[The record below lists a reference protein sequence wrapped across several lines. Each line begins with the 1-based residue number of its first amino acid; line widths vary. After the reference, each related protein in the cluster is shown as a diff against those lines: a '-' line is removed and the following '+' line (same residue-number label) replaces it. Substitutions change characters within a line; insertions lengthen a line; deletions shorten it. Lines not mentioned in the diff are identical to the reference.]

1 MSAPPSATRDEA
13 GRSWRSWWQH
23 PAEIARL
30 GEQPDYRFTLANERT
45 FLAWIRTALA
55 LLAGGVAVIQL
66 VPNFELP
73 AGRHLLGIPLVL
85 LSIAVSLSAYRHW
98 AIGER
103 AMRLNRPLP
112 VSLLPALLGG
122 AVSLISVI
130 ALVLIFT
137 GAGEP

>member
-1 MSAPPSATRDEA
+1 MSAPPSAPPR
-13 GRSWRSWWQH
+13 RSWRSWWQH

-30 GEQPDYRFTLANERT
+30 GEEPDYRFTLANERT

-55 LLAGGVAVIQL
+55 LLAGGVAVVKL

-98 AIGER
+98 AMGER
-103 AMRLNRPLP
+103 AMRLKRPLP
-112 VSLLPALLGG
+112 VSLLSALLGG